1 MEYKNNNN
9 DNKLF
14 MKIQFELYFF
24 SIKYFNNHKICFFL
38 YENDLSLKHIV
49 LDKRYFNKKN
59 DFRLNKYIFSY
70 YLKWLTLKKKTIVL

>member
-24 SIKYFNNHKICFFL
+24 FYKIL
-38 YENDLSLKHIV
+38 QQS
-49 LDKRYFNKKN
+49 
-59 DFRLNKYIFSY
+59 
-70 YLKWLTLKKKTIVL
+70 